1 MVLVLT
7 RLLFRQIEALAETLD
22 TTGRVKNT
30 LLPGKERMAFGAN
43 VRLQDRFG
51 THGFKYIPTGA
62 AHCGL
67 NKFWMYSLFHDNSQ
81 ITLATHHERT
91 KSLISSD
98 AR

>member
-7 RLLFRQIEALAETLD
+7 RLLFRQIEAFAEPLD
-22 TTGRVKNT
+22 TASRVKNT
-30 LLPGKERMAFGAN
+30 LLPGEERMAFGAH

-51 THGFKYIPTGA
+51 THGFKCIPTGA

-67 NKFWMYSLFHDNSQ
+67 NKFWMYSLFHGASQ
-81 ITLATHHERT
+81 FTLATHHERT
-91 KSLISSD
+91 KSLISSG